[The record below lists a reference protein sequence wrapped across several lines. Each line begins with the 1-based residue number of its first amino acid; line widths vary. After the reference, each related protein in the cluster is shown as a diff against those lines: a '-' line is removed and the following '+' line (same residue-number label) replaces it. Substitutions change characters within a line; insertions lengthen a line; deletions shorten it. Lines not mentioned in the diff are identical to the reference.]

1 MPFGVVGIEQS
12 VSGRPVEDRRQ
23 LPRQVV
29 GALNCDVRPARLE
42 RRHGVS
48 TVADEKDT
56 AAAEMVS
63 NQLVWLPRGDVDDV
77 DIDRLTDCCNQQ
89 VSTVLLGKRGRCVTV
104 LGKVGGDEYGEV
116 TVGGDEDF
124 VHIG

>member
-12 VSGRPVEDRRQ
+12 VTGCPVDDRRQ

-48 TVADEKDT
+48 TVTDEKYI
-56 AAAEMVS
+56 AAAELVS
-63 NQLVWLPRGDVDDV
+63 DQLMWLPRGDVGDA
-77 DIDRLTDCCNQQ
+77 DIDGLTDCCNQQ

-104 LGKVGGDEYGEV
+104 LRKVRGDEDGEV
-116 TVGGDEDF
+116 TVGGNEYSR
-124 VHIG
+124 HI